1 MGRLWRAWPA
11 VFRIAMAGMVAYRAE
26 MVIWVLSA
34 TLPMVMLALWNAAS
48 AAGPLAGLSQG
59 DFSRYF
65 AVTLIV
71 RQLTGSWI
79 VWELNYTIRQGELSA
94 KLLRPLNPLVWNLA
108 ETAAAMPFRIA
119 VLAPI
124 LFGLWRWR
132 PEVAFW
138 PGFGVACSFVL
149 SVILAFIASWTIQAL
164 FGMLAFWFEQSM
176 GFFQAYFVVW
186 SVLSGYVVP
195 LPMMPAWLTDVA
207 RLLPFYATLGAPID
221 IAMGIAEPLPA
232 IASQAAWVLAL
243 LAVAVATW
251 RAGIR
256 RYGAVGA

>member
-1 MGRLWRAWPA
+1 MRAWPA
-11 VFRIAMAGMVAYRAE
+11 VFRVAMAGMVAYRAE

-48 AAGPLAGLSQG
+48 ASGPIAGLSQG

-71 RQLTGSWI
+71 RQLTGSWV
-79 VWELNYTIRQGELSA
+79 VWELNYTIRQGELSP

-108 ETAAAMPFRIA
+108 ETGAAMPFRIV

-124 LFGLWRWR
+124 LGVMCWWRS
-132 PEVAFW
+132 EIAFW
-138 PGFGVACSFVL
+138 PGLGVSLAFVF
-149 SVILAFIASWTIQAL
+149 SVLLAFIASWTIQAL

-176 GFFQAYFVVW
+176 GFFQAYFVIW

-195 LPMMPAWLTDVA
+195 MPMMPAGFHTVA
-207 RLLPFYATLGAPID
+207 RALPFYATLGAPID
-221 IAMGIAEPLPA
+221 IALGIVDPVSA
-232 IASQAAWVLAL
+232 ISSQVVWVVVLVAMASAM
-243 LAVAVATW
+243 W